1 MACTD
6 IDIKTWERAEIE
18 RSDVEAELT
27 ATLVS
32 RDREANIARYLAP
45 PCHTSFPRVYAFHLR
60 GDVRSKTV
68 LELGCG
74 SGEYSHL
81 LARRGAEVWSMDIS
95 ESLIGLAKR
104 RAVANQVSEAV
115 SFFVGSAYEIPLSD
129 ELVDVVFGIAIL
141 HHLDLELASRE
152 VKRVLKR
159 GGRAIFKEPVRN
171 SKFIRGLRSLIPYQ
185 APDVSP
191 FERPLTDRE
200 MEDFAKGF
208 SGYKSRP
215 FLLPYTSAAGIIPVV
230 RHRTDGL
237 LHLDRYL
244 LNHFPS
250 LGYYAGIRVVE
261 MIK

>member
-32 RDREANIARYLAP
+32 RDMEANIARYLDP
-45 PCHTSFPRVYAFHLR
+45 PCHTSFPLEYAFHLL

-95 ESLIGLAKR
+95 ESLIGLAK
-104 RAVANQVSEAV
+104 
-115 SFFVGSAYEIPLSD
+115 
-129 ELVDVVFGIAIL
+129 LVDVVFGIAIL

-237 LHLDRYL
+237 LRLDRHL